1 LRELVLVMLA
11 RVMPAQVEQPGLE
24 WGQQLELALP
34 ERGQRPVL
42 MELVSVMSAQWLVM
56 VARVARPELASRLG
70 PQREPRPELAS
81 WLGPQREPVLEQR
94 RAQELPW
101 PVGWQQVHH

>member
-1 LRELVLVMLA
+1 LRELLRELVLVMLA
-11 RVMPAQVEQPGLE
+11 QVMPAQVEQPG
-24 WGQQLELALP
+24 QQLELALL

-42 MELVSVMSAQWLVM
+42 TELVPVMSAQWLVM
-56 VARVARPELASRLG
+56 VARVAR
-70 PQREPRPELAS
+70 
-81 WLGPQREPVLEQR
+81 LGPQREPVLEQR

>member
-11 RVMPAQVEQPGLE
+11 RVMQAQVEQPGQE

-42 MELVSVMSAQWLVM
+42 MELVPVMSAQWLVM
-56 VARVARPELASRLG
+56 VARVARPELALR
-70 PQREPRPELAS
+70 
-81 WLGPQREPVLEQR
+81 LGPQREPVLEHL

>member
-1 LRELVLVMLA
+1 LPELLLVMLA
-11 RVMPAQVEQPGLE
+11 QVMPAQVEQPGQE
-24 WGQQLELALP
+24 WGQQLKLALL

-42 MELVSVMSAQWLVM
+42 TELVPVMSAQWLVM
-56 VARVARPELASRLG
+56 VARVAR
-70 PQREPRPELAS
+70 
-81 WLGPQREPVLEQR
+81 LGPQREPVLEQR

>member
-11 RVMPAQVEQPGLE
+11 WVMPAQVEQPG
-24 WGQQLELALP
+24 QQLELALL

-42 MELVSVMSAQWLVM
+42 TELVPVMSAQWLVM

-70 PQREPRPELAS
+70 PQREP
-81 WLGPQREPVLEQR
+81 VLEQV
-94 RAQELPW
+94 RAQE
-101 PVGWQQVHH
+101 